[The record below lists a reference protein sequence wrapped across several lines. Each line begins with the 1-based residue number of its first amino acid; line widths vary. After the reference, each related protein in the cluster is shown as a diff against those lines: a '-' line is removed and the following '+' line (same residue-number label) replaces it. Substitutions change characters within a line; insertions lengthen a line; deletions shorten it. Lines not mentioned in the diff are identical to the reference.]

1 MRVLALYKGDCQP
14 AIGARR
20 QREGPRNSDSAAG
33 NSRNDADGDPVGDLG
48 AQTVE
53 VTHIVIIDEDIHE
66 LAQPAVLVEETI
78 GETRMRRLKT
88 GDHFRERAR
97 SDLHLLRSPRKR
109 TEGGGDANRDCHGPK
124 SNRISR
130 NYEPEL
136 ARSRP
141 P

>member
-14 AIGARR
+14 AIGALKW
-20 QREGPRNSDSAAG
+20 RESPRNSDSAAG
-33 NSRNDADGDPVGDLG
+33 NSRNDADGDPVSDLG
-48 AQTVE
+48 GQTVE
-53 VTHIVIIDEDIHE
+53 VTHIVIIDEDVDE
-66 LAQPAVLVEETI
+66 LAEPTVLVEETI
-78 GETRMRRLKT
+78 GEARMRRLKT
-88 GDHFRERAR
+88 GDHLRERTW

-109 TEGGGDANRDCHGPK
+109 AESGGNTNRDCHGPK

-141 P
+141 L